1 MPEKATAKKK
11 LNPQQEREL
20 DITIG
25 FLEGIVR
32 RDPHYVEALQLLG
45 DDYTKRGHFTSGL
58 QVDEQLATLRPD
70 DAGVQYNL
78 ACSYSLTEQYE
89 LAIKALNR
97 ALELGY
103 DEFKFLA
110 RDPDL
115 KNLRAHPLYEP
126 IRAKLREQKISEE

>member
-1 MPEKATAKKK
+1 MPEKITAKKK

-45 DDYTKRGHFTSGL
+45 DDYTKRGHFNSGL

-89 LAIKALNR
+89 PAIKALNR

-103 DEFKFLA
+103 SEFKFLA